1 MGHVL
6 VVDDDQGVRQ
16 VLADFLEALGHQ
28 VTEADNGAGA
38 LALVADSRP
47 DAVCLDLWM
56 DGMSGLEVLDHLT
69 RDHPGLPVVIV
80 TADPLTDT
88 IAEARARGAFDYVRK
103 PFEMSDLQRI
113 LTSALTR

>member
-6 VVDDDQGVRQ
+6 VVDDDPGVRQ
-16 VLADFLEALGHQ
+16 VLVDFLEALGHQ
-28 VTEADNGAGA
+28 VSEAENGAGA
-38 LALVADSRP
+38 LALVAGERP

-56 DGMSGLEVLDHLT
+56 DGMTGLEVLDHLT

-88 IAEARARGAFDYVRK
+88 IAEARARGAFDYVLK
-103 PFEMSDLQRI
+103 PFEISDLHRI
-113 LTSALTR
+113 LTAAMTR